1 MQVQCGF
8 YCTQSDSEGIGIVQ
22 TREKFSSR
30 LGFIL
35 ISAGCAIGL
44 GNVYRFPIWCGAYG
58 GGFFLLFY
66 LIFLVLLGI
75 PVMTAEYA
83 VGRGSQRSIANSFDV
98 LEKKGQKWHLMKY
111 LGVAGN
117 YLLMMFYTCITGWFM
132 VYFWKYLTGSISTV
146 TAGMTVNEGSAAL
159 GAMFGGIATN
169 FGLNVG
175 VTAIVVVLGFTICAM
190 GLQNGVEKITKSMM
204 VALFALIIG
213 LVIYAFTMSG
223 MKEGLSFYLIPNA
236 ERLEYY
242 GIGKVISAAMSQ
254 AFFTLSLGIGSIAIF
269 GSYIGRD
276 RSLLGE
282 TFTVVGLDTF
292 IALMSGLLLF
302 PAFFTFNPG
311 ATTVVEEPGTV
322 GASFLF
328 TTISSIFNSMP
339 GGRFIG
345 TLFFLFMVFAA
356 MSTVVAVFENIMSF
370 WMEWTKL
377 KRWQIAVINVVLM
390 MVLVLPFIVGNCFG
404 DSIFGKSIWLAASS
418 PARGRLSNFGDFED
432 FLVSNVAL
440 PVGSLVYILF
450 CTSKFGWGWKN
461 YEAEVNA
468 GEGAKVPKWMRP
480 YLSYVLPVIIFV
492 VLIMSVA

>member
-1 MQVQCGF
+1 M
-8 YCTQSDSEGIGIVQ
+8 Q

-66 LIFLVLLGI
+66 LIFLVILGI

-117 YLLMMFYTCITGWFM
+117 YLLMMFYTCITGWF
-132 VYFWKYLTGSISTV
+132 VIYFWRYLTGSISTV
-146 TAGMTVNEGSAAL
+146 TAGLSAAEGSAAL
-159 GAMFGGIATN
+159 GKMFGGIATD

-175 VTAIVVVLGFTICAM
+175 VTAIVVVLGFAICAL
-190 GLQNGVEKITKSMM
+190 GLQNGVEKITKVMM
-204 VALFALIIG
+204 VALLALIIG
-213 LVIYAFTMSG
+213 LVIYAFTMDG
-223 MKEGLSFYLIPNA
+223 VKEGLSFYLIPNV
-236 ERLEYY
+236 ERLEIY
-242 GIGKVISAAMSQ
+242 GISKVISAAMSQ
-254 AFFTLSLGIGSIAIF
+254 AFFTLSLGIGTIAIF
-269 GSYIGRD
+269 GSYIGKE

-292 IALMSGLLLF
+292 VALMSGLLLF
-302 PAFFTFNPG
+302 PAFFTINPG
-311 ATTVVEEPGTV
+311 AATVVEEPGTV

-328 TTISSIFNSMP
+328 TTISSVFNNMA

-370 WMEWTKL
+370 WLEWTKL
-377 KRWQIAVINVVLM
+377 SRRKIALINAVLI
-390 MVLVLPFIVGNCFG
+390 MVLVLPFICANCFK
-404 DSIFGKSIWLAASS
+404 DSVFGKPVWLAASS
-418 PARGRLSNFGDFED
+418 PARGRLSSFGDFED
-432 FLVSNVAL
+432 FLVSNLAL
-440 PVGSLVYILF
+440 PVGSLIYILF
-450 CTSKFGWGWKN
+450 CTSRFGWGWKN

-468 GEGAKVPKWMRP
+468 GNGIKVPRWIRP
-480 YLSYVLPVIIFV
+480 YLTFVLPVIIFA
-492 VLIMSVA
+492 VLIMSVI

>member
-1 MQVQCGF
+1 M
-8 YCTQSDSEGIGIVQ
+8 Q

-83 VGRGSQRSIANSFDV
+83 VGRGSQRSIAHSFDV

-146 TAGMTVNEGSAAL
+146 TAGLSVAEGSAAL
-159 GAMFGGIATN
+159 GNMFGGIATN

-175 VTAIVVVLGFTICAM
+175 VTAIVVVLGFVICAL
-190 GLQNGVEKITKSMM
+190 GLQNGVEKITKAMM
-204 VALFALIIG
+204 VALLTLIVG
-213 LVIYAFTMSG
+213 LVIYALTMDG
-223 MKEGLSFYLIPNA
+223 MKEGLTFYLIPNV
-236 ERLEYY
+236 ERLQFY
-242 GIGKVISAAMSQ
+242 GISKVISAAMSQ
-254 AFFTLSLGIGSIAIF
+254 AFFTLSLGIGCIAVF
-269 GSYIGRD
+269 GSYIGKD

-282 TFTVVGLDTF
+282 TITVVGLDTF
-292 IALMSGLLLF
+292 VALMSGLLLF

-311 ATTVVEEPGTV
+311 AATVVEEPGTI

-328 TTISSIFNSMP
+328 TTLFSLFTWISFDLFSLFWSNIIKTYIPNCIFSFFYKSIY
-339 GGRFIG
+339 
-345 TLFFLFMVFAA
+345 FFL
-356 MSTVVAVFENIMSF
+356 
-370 WMEWTKL
+370 
-377 KRWQIAVINVVLM
+377 
-390 MVLVLPFIVGNCFG
+390 
-404 DSIFGKSIWLAASS
+404 
-418 PARGRLSNFGDFED
+418 
-432 FLVSNVAL
+432 
-440 PVGSLVYILF
+440 
-450 CTSKFGWGWKN
+450 
-461 YEAEVNA
+461 
-468 GEGAKVPKWMRP
+468 
-480 YLSYVLPVIIFV
+480 
-492 VLIMSVA
+492 

>member
-1 MQVQCGF
+1 M
-8 YCTQSDSEGIGIVQ
+8 Q

-83 VGRGSQRSIANSFDV
+83 VGRGSQRSIAHSFDV

-146 TAGMTVNEGSAAL
+146 TAGLSVAEGSAAL
-159 GAMFGGIATN
+159 GNMFGGIATN

-175 VTAIVVVLGFTICAM
+175 VTAIVVVLGFVICAL
-190 GLQNGVEKITKSMM
+190 GLQNGVEKITKAMM
-204 VALFALIIG
+204 VALLTLIVG
-213 LVIYAFTMSG
+213 LVIYALTMEG
-223 MKEGLSFYLIPNA
+223 MKEGLTFYLIPNV
-236 ERLEYY
+236 ERLQFY
-242 GIGKVISAAMSQ
+242 GISKVISAAMSQ
-254 AFFTLSLGIGSIAIF
+254 AFFTLSLGIGCIAVF
-269 GSYIGRD
+269 GSYIGKD

-282 TFTVVGLDTF
+282 TITVVGLDTF
-292 IALMSGLLLF
+292 VALMSGLLLF

-311 ATTVVEEPGTV
+311 ASTVVEEPGTI

-328 TTISSIFNSMP
+328 TTISSIFSNMA

-356 MSTVVAVFENIMSF
+356 MSTIIAVFENIMSF
-370 WMEWTKL
+370 WLEWTKL
-377 KRWQIAVINVVLM
+377 SRWKIALINTLLILVLA
-390 MVLVLPFIVGNCFG
+390 LPFICANCFE
-404 DSIFGKSIWLAASS
+404 DSIFGRSIWLAASS
-418 PARGRLSNFGDFED
+418 PSRGRLSNFGDFED

-440 PVGSLVYILF
+440 PVGSLSYILF
-450 CTSKFGWGWKN
+450 CTSRFGWGWKN
-461 YEAEVNA
+461 FEAEVNA
-468 GEGAKVPKWMRP
+468 GSGAKVPQWMRP

-492 VLIMSVA
+492 VFILSVI